1 MIVFLFCASLLA
13 TTVTLTNPYSGDFS
27 VEFQGAGERAV
38 IFVHDHAQDQRNFG
52 FLARKMAS
60 KKLRTATLDLSGHG
74 SRAHEEKDFP
84 FMHLDVRTV
93 AQYLQKNGVT
103 DLQCVGEG
111 FGGIVCLQALGPD
124 VSFSQIAIISP
135 VTSQHHQSLFAHIP
149 NYSSSRPLMVIVS
162 VGDEH
167 GMRCSERLQRTT
179 EVVVHE
185 VSGSLR
191 GSPILLDHPQME
203 QELMY
208 WIMRAPVSKRR
219 MGIRDSFLFERRL
232 KSR

>member
-1 MIVFLFCASLLA
+1 MIVFLFCAVALSS
-13 TTVTLTNPYSGDFS
+13 TVTLTNPYSGDFP
-27 VEFQGAGERAV
+27 VEIQGEGERAV

-74 SRAHEEKDFP
+74 ARAAEDKDFP
-84 FMHLDVRTV
+84 FMHLDVRTI
-93 AQYLQKNGVT
+93 AQYLQSKGVT

-111 FGGIVCLQALGPD
+111 FGGIVCLQAIGPD

-135 VTSQHHQSLFAHIP
+135 VTSQHYQSLFAHIP
-149 NYSSSRPLMVIVS
+149 GYTSTRPLMVIVS

-167 GMRCSERLQRTT
+167 GIRCTERLERTT

-185 VSGSLR
+185 VSGNLR
-191 GSPILLDHPQME
+191 GSPILLEHPQME
-203 QELMY
+203 QELMF
-208 WIMRAPVSKRR
+208 WILRAPISKRR
-219 MGIRDSFLFERRL
+219 MGIKDSFLFERRL

>member
-1 MIVFLFCASLLA
+1 MIVFLFCATLFAS
-13 TTVTLTNPYSGDFS
+13 TVTLTNPYSGDFP
-27 VEFQGAGERAV
+27 VEIQGEGSRAV

-60 KKLRTATLDLSGHG
+60 EKLRTATLDLSGHG
-74 SRAHEEKDFP
+74 VRSNEEKDFP
-84 FMHLDVRTV
+84 FMHLDIRTV
-93 AQYLQKNGVT
+93 AQHLQKMGVT

-111 FGGIVCLQALGPD
+111 FGGILCLQALGPD

-135 VTSQHHQSLFAHIP
+135 VTSQHHQSLFAHVA
-149 NYSSSRPLMVIVS
+149 NYTSNRPLMLIVS

-167 GMRCSERLQRTT
+167 GMRCSERLDRTT

-208 WIMRAPVSKRR
+208 WILRAPISKKRI
-219 MGIRDSFLFERRL
+219 GLRDTFLFERRL
-232 KSR
+232 KSQ

>member
-1 MIVFLFCASLLA
+1 MIGFLFCASVLA
-13 TTVTLTNPYSGDFS
+13 STVTLTNPYSGNFP
-27 VEFQGAGERAV
+27 VEIQGEGERAV

-60 KKLRTATLDLSGHG
+60 QKLQTATFDLSGHG
-74 SRAHEEKDFP
+74 ERADQEKDFP
-84 FMHLDVRTV
+84 FMHLDVRTI
-93 AQYLQKNGVT
+93 AQHLQSKGVT

-111 FGGIVCLQALGPD
+111 FGGIVCLQAIGPN

-149 NYSSSRPLMVIVS
+149 EYSSPRPLMVIVS

-167 GMRCSERLQRTT
+167 GVRCAERLERTT
-179 EVVVHE
+179 EVIVHE
-185 VSGSLR
+185 VSGNLR
-191 GSPILLDHPQME
+191 GSPILLEHPQME
-203 QELMY
+203 QELMF
-208 WIMRAPVSKRR
+208 WILRAPILKKRI
-219 MGIRDSFLFERRL
+219 GIKDSFLFERRL